1 MASRVI
7 GVVGAFQFMFT
18 VLVALL
24 LGQQQKINSVCL
36 GSGLSMINFILLV
49 YLWKVIFHSP
59 KKSVALPLFLIVIKY
74 AILIW
79 VFMQIPREKS
89 LDAFEF
95 AVGVL
100 LNPAAVISAGFC
112 NKFFRKQSF
121 ENKK

>member
-1 MASRVI
+1 MALRVI
-7 GVVGAFQFMFT
+7 GVVGAFQFLFT
-18 VLVALL
+18 VLLALVL
-24 LGQQQKINSVCL
+24 SQQQKINSVFL
-36 GSGLSMINFILLV
+36 GSGLSMVNFILLV
-49 YLWKVIFHSP
+49 YLWKVIFQSP

-95 AVGVL
+95 AIGVL
-100 LNPAAVISAGFC
+100 LNPAAVICAGFC